1 MSQTTAAPAKV
12 RAPAR
17 ASKMPGAAAQVTEP
31 SPSVSARTTEEHAG
45 AHVLPVAP
53 ASIPVH
59 ASGGEASGFWRS
71 QALAPSL
78 PLQRKLAIGSSNDPL
93 ETEADAAA
101 KAIVGRESGGAAR
114 RLRRVDVPSAE
125 APPLVHQV
133 LRAPGQELD
142 SETRSWAETAYQR
155 DFGRVRIHTGDQ
167 AEASAASI
175 NARAYTVGSRIVLGP
190 GAAQGGA
197 NYRTLMA
204 HELAHVVQQGTAPT
218 LAGRGPGETAMAPVR
233 GATAPM
239 VQRQEAEAQA
249 EPADTGKT
257 DLGWITEGI
266 VVAASIPARAV
277 GETAYD
283 LAHATWHG
291 FFAEI
296 KEHGGEAASKVL
308 GRVKEFVTSPKQ
320 LLLFFPKYWWGLI
333 KGVVSPITGL
343 FDLAKLGVQLVAIGG
358 HAAETAWE
366 NKDKIAEDA
375 KGLADSMR
383 KLGGKAY
390 DALKGLFLHP
400 IDTVTGLLPLLEQ
413 AKADANAA
421 AERGGHKAAGM
432 LLAATDQP
440 IPDLAEIAGEVI
452 GTIVVNVALFVFTE
466 GIGDAIVQIAG
477 KLGEV
482 GAWLGRFGK
491 AAEMLG
497 ALVGK
502 LGELLTTVGG
512 WVTKGEAL
520 IGKLAGALLKPLE
533 PVLEEFG
540 ELVGQL
546 RTFLRD
552 LLGVAEKAET
562 QEAAAAAKAL
572 AKTAKE
578 PHAPK
583 LSGGE
588 TPPPPPKRVPPVEK
602 PATPPPPK
610 QVPPVEK
617 PITPPPPK
625 EVPPVEKPVTPPPP
639 KEVPPVEKPT
649 TPPPPKEV
657 PPVEKPV
664 TPPPPKQV
672 PPVEKPVT
680 PPGPKEVPPVEKPAT
695 PPQVEEKPPAPKQP
709 APEHEP
715 VPEEKAPAAT
725 EEEPVA
731 QSEAEEAE
739 PAAES
744 QAPEQQKPP
753 EEKPEETPE
762 TETPSGPDEKALRKE
777 LKSLKAK
784 KARAEDTM
792 FKQENLAKTEAE
804 RAAELRR
811 RAAIEKDP
819 AKKARMSK
827 DAAKAEDAS
836 QKALDRAEAAKKKAI
851 DSQLEIQKKS
861 LLLNKDLQ
869 SALPCFSEGTPVLTP
884 GGARPIDTLRPD
896 DVVLAYDFASH
907 RAVPR
912 RVLNVYRNKT
922 ERFYSI
928 VANSKT
934 VFATGLHRFWLEPE
948 QRWVEAR
955 ALQAGARLLD
965 SNGESVAVDSIAI
978 HESPGAT
985 TYNLHIEQFSTYFV
999 GSGVLVH
1006 NAGAPAY
1013 NFGDLLIYEGTNPK
1027 FPGKI
1032 YIGQTDDIIRRR
1044 GEHRA
1049 EAETELRRTNLT
1061 PEEREFWKF
1070 KKDIELKSRVS
1081 GLDGDQADF
1090 LEQTNKDIETKIRGE
1105 KNVMN
1110 RREQVSRKNMPALE
1124 EKIKAN
1130 PKVQEAGLCR

>member
-17 ASKMPGAAAQVTEP
+17 TSKPSSAAAQVAEP
-31 SPSVSARTTEEHAG
+31 SPSLPAHKTEEHAG
-45 AHVLPVAP
+45 AYVLPGAP
-53 ASIPVH
+53 KSIPVH
-59 ASGGEASGFWRS
+59 AFGGEASDFWRGP
-71 QALAPSL
+71 ALAIPL
-78 PLQRKLAIGSSNDPL
+78 PLQRKLAIGSSSDPL

-101 KAIVGRESGGAAR
+101 KAIAGRESGGAAR
-114 RLRRVDVPSAE
+114 RLRRADVPSAE

-142 SETRSWAETAYQR
+142 SETRSWAEAAYQR
-155 DFGRVRIHTGDQ
+155 DFGRVRIHTGEQ

-175 NARAYTVGSRIVLGP
+175 HARAYTVGSRIVLGP

-197 NYRTLMA
+197 NHRALMA
-204 HELAHVVQQGTAPT
+204 HELAHVVQQGTAPA
-218 LAGRGPGETAMAPVR
+218 LAQCDPGQAQIAPVR

-239 VQRQEAEAQA
+239 VQRQEAP
-249 EPADTGKT
+249 EPEDTGKK

-296 KEHGGEAASKVL
+296 KEHGGEAADKVL

-333 KGVVSPITGL
+333 KGIVSPITGL

-366 NKDKIAEDA
+366 NKDKIVADA
-375 KGLADSMR
+375 SGLADSMR
-383 KLGGKAY
+383 KLGGKAF
-390 DALKGLFLHP
+390 DSLKSLFLHP

-440 IPDLAEIAGEVI
+440 IPDLAETAGEVI
-452 GTIVVNVALFVFTE
+452 GTIVVNVALFLFTD
-466 GIGDAIVQIAG
+466 GIGNAISQIAG
-477 KLGEV
+477 RLGEV
-482 GAWLGRFGK
+482 GAWLGRLGK

-540 ELVGQL
+540 ELVSQL

-572 AKTAKE
+572 AKTTKE

-588 TPPPPPKRVPPVEK
+588 TPPPPKR
-602 PATPPPPK
+602 
-610 QVPPVEK
+610 VPPVEK

-649 TPPPPKEV
+649 TPS
-657 PPVEKPV
+657 
-664 TPPPPKQV
+664 PPKQV

-680 PPGPKEVPPVEKPAT
+680 PPPPKEVPPVEKPAVKSPEADTT
-695 PPQVEEKPPAPKQP
+695 PAGKGGPAKEPETQPAQGQGETADQSSKPATKTDTAEPGAKEPDTAQSGANEQDTTQPDTEEK
-709 APEHEP
+709 
-715 VPEEKAPAAT
+715 
-725 EEEPVA
+725 
-731 QSEAEEAE
+731 
-739 PAAES
+739 
-744 QAPEQQKPP
+744 KPP
-753 EEKPEETPE
+753 EGDETQTKETPVDKAKRLQEIKDEVAKNNAEIKKLDKQINDASDQAREAGDKAASARGGERERLQKNARRKAAARDRLQRERGKVARRNQELYDEERQLTRPPDPE
-762 TETPSGPDEKALRKE
+762 TWQKAEDYLRDEFKGQKKSIEVNDELGRRDVDCYTPDGIAREAKHGGPFDITDSRIQLELDKDIAL
-777 LKSLKAK
+777 LKAK
-784 KARAEDTM
+784 KVT
-792 FKQENLAKTEAE
+792 
-804 RAAELRR
+804 
-811 RAAIEKDP
+811 AIEWHFFKNP
-819 AKKARMSK
+819 GTGGAGPTARL
-827 DAAKAEDAS
+827 E
-836 QKALDRAEAAKKKAI
+836 KALSDAGIK
-851 DSQLEIQKKS
+851 
-861 LLLNKDLQ
+861 
-869 SALPCFSEGTPVLTP
+869 
-884 GGARPIDTLRPD
+884 
-896 DVVLAYDFASH
+896 VVRDY
-907 RAVPR
+907 
-912 RVLNVYRNKT
+912 
-922 ERFYSI
+922 
-928 VANSKT
+928 
-934 VFATGLHRFWLEPE
+934 
-948 QRWVEAR
+948 
-955 ALQAGARLLD
+955 
-965 SNGESVAVDSIAI
+965 
-978 HESPGAT
+978 
-985 TYNLHIEQFSTYFV
+985 
-999 GSGVLVH
+999 
-1006 NAGAPAY
+1006 
-1013 NFGDLLIYEGTNPK
+1013 
-1027 FPGKI
+1027 
-1032 YIGQTDDIIRRR
+1032 
-1044 GEHRA
+1044 
-1049 EAETELRRTNLT
+1049 
-1061 PEEREFWKF
+1061 
-1070 KKDIELKSRVS
+1070 
-1081 GLDGDQADF
+1081 
-1090 LEQTNKDIETKIRGE
+1090 
-1105 KNVMN
+1105 
-1110 RREQVSRKNMPALE
+1110 
-1124 EKIKAN
+1124 
-1130 PKVQEAGLCR
+1130 